1 MEGRNE
7 NMETYVTQYDDE
19 SIRMEDDQ
27 FMEYQNELDFDQVS
41 N

>member
-7 NMETYVTQYDDE
+7 NMETDVTQYDDE

-27 FMEYQNELDFDQVS
+27 FMEYQNELDFEQVS